1 LSLITFPNLVV
12 NFSKIRILEGMLV
25 AGWPVVLALFPG
37 NTISIGSR
45 IIGNLE
51 RGSAGC

>member
-1 LSLITFPNLVV
+1 LSLTTFPNLVV
-12 NFSKIRILEGMLV
+12 NFSKIGVLEGVLV

-37 NTISIGSR
+37 NTIGISGR
-45 IIGNLE
+45 IISNLE